1 MSEQAG
7 PAEGGTTPPAVAGP
21 EGTPGTAEQETTQQ
35 EIDWQNRYQHLQPE
49 YTRSQQENAQLRE
62 QIEHAHALLSS
73 EDPDTRRA
81 AAEALGYEF
90 QEEQPDPDPNEDPLS
105 HLDERLGRIEQSLSA
120 REQEAQDDAYAE
132 QVRGIVDERLSTLG
146 IPEADQDWVLAY
158 AINALP
164 ITRGGS
170 ARSSSRRYRGLRRA
184 RDRARQREWA
194 KGKARAAHRTSRAS
208 PLPRS
213 PTSTTARNGWT
224 TWSAAWQENEQGSLT
239 RSRRGP
245 QPSVKNARNDHAT
258 NRSEHGYKS

>member
-146 IPEADQDWVLAY
+146 IPEQDQDWVLAY

-164 ITRGGS
+164 ITDEGLPDLGKAYEVFQ
-170 ARSSSRRYRGLRRA
+170 ARETE
-184 RDRARQREWA
+184 RQRAWA
-194 KGKARAAHRTSRAS
+194 KTKRAPHIAPHGQPATEVPNLDNRQERQEFMVRRMA
-208 PLPRS
+208 
-213 PTSTTARNGWT
+213 
-224 TWSAAWQENEQGSLT
+224 ENEQGF
-239 RSRRGP
+239 
-245 QPSVKNARNDHAT
+245 
-258 NRSEHGYKS
+258 